1 MYLFYQLICLFIK
14 STCLWFFFLAGGLI
28 DGIKKLVNAEG
39 LVLDNISMDE
49 GDAKKL
55 GNFLYPI
62 LHHKQVNSAENV
74 NF

>member
-1 MYLFYQLICLFIK
+1 M
-14 STCLWFFFLAGGLI
+14 AGGLI

-55 GNFLYPI
+55 GNFLYPFS
-62 LHHKQVNSAENV
+62 HHNQVNSAENGNV
-74 NF
+74 LVSCSEVFKLQGLENPII